1 MFEVIIA
8 SDEDQDPRR
17 RATPRPARRR
27 RTAAVP
33 KHLQNELGRKFPYR
47 LRADAEGYEIHYRR
61 GGWTALIGDRDQAIG
76 LRVRETFAWIVR
88 GDDKVAA
95 VAFREFSAPH
105 TSAKA
110 FLRAMDGEDGD
121 YGGLA
126 SAILSGWPDLAI
138 MRYGPVLELSYVWA
152 RLGENALALLRP
164 AVAALLKRLPKDYSV
179 LVSHAV
185 PLEYLDD
192 DLDEG
197 LSSLG
202 FQRRLSAIKRVAARE
217 LNLQPIPGEAAAQ
230 DYLARVRPGLEGDV
244 GAATSGSAMTR

>member
-88 GDDKVAA
+88 GDDKAQFGRA
-95 VAFREFSAPH
+95 VF
-105 TSAKA
+105 
-110 FLRAMDGEDGD
+110 
-121 YGGLA
+121 
-126 SAILSGWPDLAI
+126 
-138 MRYGPVLELSYVWA
+138 V
-152 RLGENALALLRP
+152 
-164 AVAALLKRLPKDYSV
+164 
-179 LVSHAV
+179 
-185 PLEYLDD
+185 
-192 DLDEG
+192 LDEA
-197 LSSLG
+197 
-202 FQRRLSAIKRVAARE
+202 RRAGIAEVSIE
-217 LNLQPIPGEAAAQ
+217 TSTS
-230 DYLARVRPGLEGDV
+230 
-244 GAATSGSAMTR
+244 TSGR